1 MNPETIQ
8 KGYEKYK
15 KDWELN
21 QHEEF
26 ISKYRVVVLIL

>member
-15 KDWELN
+15 KDWEHK

-26 ISKYRVVVLIL
+26 INKYKV